1 MVGGTDGEVRS
12 LAMDKGGE
20 IVSQFK
26 AHDGEAVSALLVN
39 QENSMLYTAG
49 GDGIIKSWQW
59 VPNLLY

>member
-49 GDGIIKSWQW
+49 GDGIIKSWQ
-59 VPNLLY
+59 